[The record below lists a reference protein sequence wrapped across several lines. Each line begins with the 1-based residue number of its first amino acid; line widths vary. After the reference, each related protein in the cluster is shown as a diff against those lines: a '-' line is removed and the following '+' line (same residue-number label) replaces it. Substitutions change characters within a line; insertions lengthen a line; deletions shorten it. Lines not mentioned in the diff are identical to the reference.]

1 VRRVAEASLSHL
13 TGTTVTS
20 LLDGILSSYDLADE
34 ICAMIDLTSSD
45 PSGRQTLEENPNGN
59 Q

>member
-1 VRRVAEASLSHL
+1 VRRVAEASLLHL

-34 ICAMIDLTSSD
+34 VCAMIELTFSD
-45 PSGRQTLEENPNGN
+45 PSGRQTLRGEF
-59 Q
+59 